1 MHRHPHFD
9 IWLHDDRELAALLGS
24 PLIERST
31 LHEWPLSCVQRI
43 RTADG
48 GTRIYKAQSEP
59 TVEPAFYAGARSPLL
74 AHAQIIDR
82 AGMPAALLIEELT
95 APRLSDL
102 QLTEAEVLGAG
113 RDLLAEIAQITGD
126 PPAVADIRTEV
137 QWSAYA
143 DAILADLT
151 ALVES
156 SAFRQVDQAIIDHLA
171 QQMVSPPVLAAIH
184 SQPGYV
190 HQDLSGD
197 NVFSLPD
204 GYRVIDWQ
212 RPLWGPVALDLATLL
227 ESLGFEPGRHVES
240 GVVQLMYLLRIGW
253 FARSGRHFF
262 PEGAEAYDATIMR
275 LAAGVEQA
283 GV

>member
-1 MHRHPHFD
+1 M
-9 IWLHDDRELAALLGS
+9 LGR

-59 TVEPAFYAGARSPLL
+59 TVEPSFYASVRSLLL

-95 APRLSDL
+95 APCLSDL
-102 QLTEAEVLGAG
+102 RLTEADVLRAG
-113 RDLLAEIAQITGD
+113 QVLLAEIAQITGD
-126 PPAVADIRTEV
+126 LPAVADIRTEA

-143 DAILADLT
+143 HTMLADLIF
-151 ALVES
+151 LVES
-156 SAFRQVDQAIIDHLA
+156 SAFRQVDQAIIDQLA
-171 QQMVSPPVLAAIH
+171 RQVVSPPVLAAIH

-204 GYRVIDWQ
+204 GGYRVIDWQ
-212 RPLWGPVALDLATLL
+212 RPLWGPVALDLAILM
-227 ESLGFEPGRHVES
+227 ESLGFEPGRHVEG

-253 FARSGRHFF
+253 FAQAGRHSF
-262 PEGAEAYDATIMR
+262 PEGAAAYDAVIMR
-275 LAAGVEQA
+275 LAAHVERVGA
-283 GV
+283 